1 MILTYLMIVV
11 FFAISV
17 FGSVLWFGIN
27 DVAMTAMAA
36 SGSGSGSGSDACAK
50 AMSKLKDALTYLL
63 ILTCFGLLGAAYGIY
78 GVSKSSDVFGIDDS
92 TSDHGIAFAMVV
104 SIFCLVFGIM
114 FFTSEACQD
123 LQPDDK
129 GNGSAI
135 FVWMPIS
142 IMSVGGIALLYS
154 IGCVYAAHMR
164 SKGMGGFS
172 GGGDVEMSDMG
183 GGGDF

>member
-27 DVAMTAMAA
+27 DVAMKDMGA
-36 SGSGSGSGSDACAK
+36 SGDCSK

-78 GVSKSSDVFGIDDS
+78 GVSKSSDVFGIDDA

-164 SKGMGGFS
+164 SKGMGGF
-172 GGGDVEMSDMG
+172 GGGDDGGIQMTDMG
-183 GGGDF
+183 SMGPGM

>member
-27 DVAMTAMAA
+27 DVAMTDMSK
-36 SGSGSGSGSDACAK
+36 SGPCVS
-50 AMSKLKDALTYLL
+50 AMSKLKDALSSLL

-78 GVSKSSDVFGIDDS
+78 GVSKSKDVFGIDDDH
-92 TSDHGIAFAMVV
+92 SDHGIAFAMIL

-129 GNGSAI
+129 GNGSSI
-135 FVWMPIS
+135 FLWMPIS
-142 IMSVGGIALLYS
+142 IISVGGIALLYS
-154 IGCVYAAHMR
+154 IGCIYSAHMR
-164 SKGMGGFS
+164 SKRMGGFADP
-172 GGGDVEMSDMG
+172 GDVEMPGMG

>member
-27 DVAMTAMAA
+27 DVAMKDMAA
-36 SGSGSGSGSDACAK
+36 SGDCSK

-78 GVSKSSDVFGIDDS
+78 GVSKGKDVFGIDDA

-142 IMSVGGIALLYS
+142 IISVGGIALLYS

-172 GGGDVEMSDMG
+172 DPGDIQMTSMG
-183 GGGDF
+183 GLDA

>member
-27 DVAMTAMAA
+27 DVAMKDMSA
-36 SGSGSGSGSDACAK
+36 SGDCSK

-78 GVSKSSDVFGIDDS
+78 GVSKSSDVFGIDDA

-129 GNGSAI
+129 GNGASI

-142 IMSVGGIALLYS
+142 IISVGGIALLYS

-164 SKGMGGFS
+164 SKGMGGFADP
-172 GGGDVEMSDMG
+172 GDIQMGSMG
-183 GGGDF
+183 GGGGESKDGW

>member
-1 MILTYLMIVV
+1 MIFTYFMIVI
-11 FFAISV
+11 FFAIAV
-17 FGSVLWFGIN
+17 FGCVMWFGIN
-27 DVAMTAMAA
+27 DVAMKDMAA
-36 SGSGSGSGSDACAK
+36 ADSGDCSK

-78 GVSKSSDVFGIDDS
+78 GVSKGSDVFGIDDS

-114 FFTSEACQD
+114 FYTSEACQD

-129 GNGSAI
+129 GNGQGL
-135 FVWMPIS
+135 FLWMPIS
-142 IMSVGGIALLYS
+142 IISIGGLALLYS
-154 IGCVYAAHMR
+154 VGCIYAAHMR

-172 GGGDVEMSDMG
+172 GGSDSGIEMTDMG
-183 GGGDF
+183 GGL